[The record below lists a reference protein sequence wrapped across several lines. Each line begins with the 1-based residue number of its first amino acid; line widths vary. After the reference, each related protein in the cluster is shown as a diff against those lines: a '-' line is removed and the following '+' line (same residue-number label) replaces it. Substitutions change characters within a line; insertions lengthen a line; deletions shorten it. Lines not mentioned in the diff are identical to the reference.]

1 MPLWDQGAWGWSC
14 AFLVLS
20 CPPVAFQI
28 LCSCYGASARPL
40 LTLICGLVSGSW
52 AGGESPAW
60 PELLP
65 AWPTRLDPIEPLTYL
80 LR

>member
-1 MPLWDQGAWGWSC
+1 MPLGDQGAWGWSC

-28 LCSCYGASARPL
+28 LCSFYGASARPL

-52 AGGESPAW
+52 AGGESPG
-60 PELLP
+60 LSCS

-80 LR
+80 LS